1 MICTLVRFHIK
12 HGCGDRF
19 LELARTSVEQTRLEK
34 GNISYD
40 MGPELGKTDTFIF
53 FERWKNQESVDIHES
68 QTYFQSF
75 DRAAG
80 ELMDGPVE
88 VFKME
93 PSF

>member
-53 FERWKNQESVDIHES
+53 FERWKNQESVIFMSRRPIFSPLTE
-68 QTYFQSF
+68 QQ
-75 DRAAG
+75 
-80 ELMDGPVE
+80 LN
-88 VFKME
+88 
-93 PSF
+93 